1 MTTATYKTLIWHPT
15 RGKRYPYR
23 VHPTKGLQYWSPFHA
38 CWKLSLFYPTTPLSR
53 LPVVSYADT
62 WAEPER
68 DA

>member
-23 VHPTKGLQYWSPFHA
+23 VHPTKGLQYWSPFGA
-38 CWKLSLFYPTTPLSR
+38 FWKPSVYRTAPLSG